1 MGGSQSKK
9 KDGFSLITLPKCH
22 KKVFQKLSCH
32 LLTNIEKTEVPK
44 GWLKCDS
51 LKGNTMTLY
60 HVHLFQIVTIS
71 GKFNIFNYLA
81 RYLFCDIKANN
92 VSLPFEA
99 SHEDTQDVQLKIMN
113 KNLEISH
120 CSIWFQW
127 TIHTSDNISEVDNFF
142 TFLHSLEN
150 IDFSYNFNSVPNFCI
165 SSICVA
171 KVHILMDCQPNSGIL
186 CKFITHL

>member
-1 MGGSQSKK
+1 MYIKTLRYMGGSQSKK

-81 RYLFCDIKANN
+81 RYLFCDIREIM
-92 VSLPFEA
+92 SLCLLRLPMRTLRMY
-99 SHEDTQDVQLKIMN
+99 SLK
-113 KNLEISH
+113 
-120 CSIWFQW
+120 
-127 TIHTSDNISEVDNFF
+127 
-142 TFLHSLEN
+142 
-150 IDFSYNFNSVPNFCI
+150 
-165 SSICVA
+165 
-171 KVHILMDCQPNSGIL
+171 
-186 CKFITHL
+186 